1 MPLENLENLENI
13 SISYLILKL
22 WKIIS
27 TKRKVQIIFLLF
39 LMLASSLSEI
49 FSLVAVVP
57 FLQILIEPES
67 ISKFEILLNITQ
79 FLRIESNDDF
89 LLLVTTIFV
98 SASIICAFIRLFNLW
113 FNNMLAANIGS
124 DLSIQS
130 FKVTLY
136 KPYRYHL
143 DRNSSSL
150 ISVIIKEIANTVEVL
165 RQILL
170 LFTSTLI
177 VLGLI
182 IALFA
187 INKTLATSSILIFS
201 SLYLI
206 IGNISKKTF
215 VKNSKYILRN
225 NIAIIKAL
233 QEGLGSIRD
242 VLLNNSQNAYLKLYQ
257 GADRPMRMKEAQNVT
272 MASFPRYSLE
282 ALSILI
288 ISLYAF
294 SLTKSDVSRPELIS
308 LLGTLALA
316 AQRMLPAMQQIY
328 NAWASIKANLAS
340 VNNVINL
347 INSSSLINDKVSKN
361 EKLKFHKEINLE
373 NISFKYSGS
382 APLVLDSINLKIKKG
397 QKIGIIGQT
406 GCGKSTFLDIL
417 MGLLNPSSG
426 KIFVD
431 NICVNNDNDP
441 DLIKFWRNSIAHV
454 PQDIYL
460 TDNTIAEN
468 IAFGENF
475 NEIDFDKLK
484 NSAKKAK
491 IHNFIQ
497 SKSLGYRTIIGEKGI
512 TLSGGQIQRIAIARA
527 FYKNANILIM
537 DEGTSA
543 LDNETERQIIME
555 INNLNEDLTILMVAH
570 RLSSLKGCDKIIKFE
585 KGKVFDL
592 SN

>member
-13 SISYLILKL
+13 SISYLIIKL

>member
-13 SISYLILKL
+13 SISYLIIKL

-361 EKLKFHKEINLE
+361 EKLKFYKEINLE

>member
-1 MPLENLENLENI
+1 MPSENLENI

-27 TKRKVQIIFLLF
+27 KKRKVQIIFLLF

-143 DRNSSSL
+143 DRNSSSI

-347 INSSSLINDKVSKN
+347 INSSSLINDKISKN

>member
-1 MPLENLENLENI
+1 
-13 SISYLILKL
+13 
-22 WKIIS
+22 
-27 TKRKVQIIFLLF
+27 
-39 LMLASSLSEI
+39 
-49 FSLVAVVP
+49 
-57 FLQILIEPES
+57 
-67 ISKFEILLNITQ
+67 
-79 FLRIESNDDF
+79 
-89 LLLVTTIFV
+89 
-98 SASIICAFIRLFNLW
+98 
-113 FNNMLAANIGS
+113 
-124 DLSIQS
+124 
-130 FKVTLY
+130 
-136 KPYRYHL
+136 
-143 DRNSSSL
+143 
-150 ISVIIKEIANTVEVL
+150 VL

-187 INKTLATSSILIFS
+187 INKTVATSSILIFS

-215 VKNSKYILRN
+215 VNNSKYILRN

-257 GADRPMRMKEAQNVT
+257 GADRPMRMKEAQNIT

-282 ALSILI
+282 ALGILI
-288 ISLYAF
+288 ISLFAF

-328 NAWASIKANLAS
+328 NSWASIKSNLAS

-347 INSSSLINDKVSKN
+347 INSSSLINDKISKN
-361 EKLKFHKEINLE
+361 EKLKFNKEINLE

-431 NICVNNDNDP
+431 NICVNNDND
-441 DLIKFWRNSIAHV
+441 
-454 PQDIYL
+454 
-460 TDNTIAEN
+460 
-468 IAFGENF
+468 
-475 NEIDFDKLK
+475 
-484 NSAKKAK
+484 
-491 IHNFIQ
+491 
-497 SKSLGYRTIIGEKGI
+497 
-512 TLSGGQIQRIAIARA
+512 
-527 FYKNANILIM
+527 
-537 DEGTSA
+537 
-543 LDNETERQIIME
+543 
-555 INNLNEDLTILMVAH
+555 
-570 RLSSLKGCDKIIKFE
+570 
-585 KGKVFDL
+585 
-592 SN
+592 

>member
-13 SISYLILKL
+13 SISYLIIKL

-143 DRNSSSL
+143 DRNSSSI

-361 EKLKFHKEINLE
+361 EKLKFYKEINLE